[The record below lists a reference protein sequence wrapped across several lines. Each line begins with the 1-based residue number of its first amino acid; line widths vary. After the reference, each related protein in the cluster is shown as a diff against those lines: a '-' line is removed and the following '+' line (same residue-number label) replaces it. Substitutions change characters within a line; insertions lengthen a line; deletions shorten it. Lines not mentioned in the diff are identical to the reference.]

1 MTVRELALQL
11 NALVPVHGDC
21 DVCTTSTDGSDY
33 IAPVQKVWSDV
44 TPSEGDGF
52 PIVVLVVTT
61 DAGDYAADRRTVPD
75 AFCPGQEEDE
85 IEAAE
90 ECAQAARVQ
99 YADLSRVPAVPGVV
113 SHEPDVCDNPECP
126 ECQRGHGVS
135 LGFLG
140 KVLWFRCR
148 QCGFE
153 FNMQGV

>member
-33 IAPVQKVWSDV
+33 IAPVQKVWADV

-61 DAGDYAADRRTVPD
+61 DAGDYAEVRRTVPD
-75 AFCPGQEEDE
+75 AFFPGQEEDE

-90 ECAQAARVQ
+90 ECARAARVW
-99 YADLSRVPAVPGVV
+99 
-113 SHEPDVCDNPECP
+113 DVDDTPECP
-126 ECQRGHGVS
+126 ECSRGRGVS
-135 LGFLG
+135 MGFLG

-148 QCGFE
+148 DCGME
-153 FNMQGV
+153 YNMQGV